1 MKKITLSRSIFYYL
15 AISTILVINLTGCGL
30 MANREQI
37 GSIKEITSTPSGA
50 NFTFYDKTGEEVGK
64 GHTPSTVYHQK
75 YYDHVKFE
83 MAGYPS
89 HTEKL
94 RKNKFNH
101 FVWLDFG
108 WSLLGAL
115 IMTGEEG
122 NDHSL
127 SLGFGA
133 MAVGTALLVDIF
145 TGSFLTYPDNIS
157 VDLTQTTRGR
167 PLQQS
172 NAQNRGQD
180 IEKAVSDAIAQMVP
194 RITKNSTIAVLP
206 VSTTNSAL
214 RYFVTGET
222 EFLLVEKG
230 FNIVDRGSLDRIR
243 SEQRLQTSG
252 EIDEAT
258 ISSIGQFTGANYI
271 ITGVIF
277 GQGAL
282 QRLQLRVLDVQ
293 TADVVSAPSVPF
305 GDSLPMTN
313 PISIEEAL
321 QKAIQQ
327 ATPNVS
333 RNAILAIVEVNSPAT
348 IKDYVYG
355 ESEYQLIKQGFRV
368 VDRGQLDR
376 IREEQRI
383 GISGEFDNRTA
394 ANIGKLA
401 GAEYLVTIQ
410 AGGLGSL
417 TRLRWRI
424 LDTQTAMVIGS
435 ASVKYSDDTS
445 KASISSLE
453 NALETAISQ
462 ATSKLSKDGRIAIVQ
477 ITAPNKT
484 EQEYIMYQ
492 SESVLLDN
500 RFRVVDRGSLDRVRA
515 EHRIQHS
522 GEVDDKTTVDIGKF
536 AGAKYIMTGRIDG
549 NDTLRRLRLRF
560 LDTETAEVVGVASVR
575 IP

>member
-1 MKKITLSRSIFYYL
+1 
-15 AISTILVINLTGCGL
+15 VINLEGC
-30 MANREQI
+30 A
-37 GSIKEITSTPSGA
+37 SIFSKSTLNNSEKTITSTPSGA
-50 NFTFYDKTGEEVGK
+50 NFTLYDKSGNQVKSGI
-64 GHTPSTVYHQK
+64 TPDYVIWNPNF
-75 YYDHVKFE
+75 DHVKFE
-83 MAGYPS
+83 MTGFPPQSAKL
-89 HTEKL
+89 EKT
-94 RKNKFNH
+94 NEINQAF
-101 FVWLDFG
+101 WLNFPAM
-108 WSLLGAL
+108 LLTFPLGV
-115 IMTGEEG
+115 G
-122 NDHSL
+122 
-127 SLGFGA
+127 LGFGLGLDPKGPVQSVGIG
-133 MAVGTALLVDIF
+133 MVILPFFIDAVTNNVHKY
-145 TGSFLTYPDNIS
+145 SNNIS

-167 PLQQS
+167 PSPQG
-172 NAQNRGQD
+172 NTQNRGQD
-180 IEKAVSDAIAQMVP
+180 IEKAVLDAITQMIP

-206 VSTTNSAL
+206 VSTTNNAL
-214 RYFVTGET
+214 RDFVTGET
-222 EFLLVEKG
+222 EYLLVERG
-230 FNIVDRGSLDRIR
+230 FNVVDRGSLDRIR

-252 EIDEAT
+252 EIDDAT
-258 ISSIGQFTGANYI
+258 ISSIGNFTGANYI

-277 GQGAL
+277 GQGSL

-321 QKAIQQ
+321 QKAVQQ
-327 ATPNVS
+327 ATSNVS
-333 RNAILAIVEVNSPAT
+333 RSAKLAIVEVSSPAN

-355 ESEYQLIKQGFRV
+355 ESEYQLINKGFRI

-410 AGGLGSL
+410 AGGNGSL

-477 ITAPNKT
+477 ITAPYKT

-500 RFRVVDRGSLDRVRA
+500 RYRVVDRNSLDRVRA
-515 EHRIQHS
+515 EQRIQRS
-522 GEVDDKTTVDIGKF
+522 GEVDDKTAVDIGKF

-549 NDTLRRLRLRF
+549 TDTLRRLRLRF